1 METATDIST
10 DVQPERLK
18 DLLRALVDIYSPSGK
33 EEGIV
38 EYVESYLKNNGLDVI
53 RQKVDENRFNL
64 VVLPENEE
72 EVDLCFVGHL
82 DTVTAHDLDNY
93 GFSEEGDTASGLG
106 TADMKAGCAAMIEA
120 FTVLAERG
128 GVLPP
133 VGLALVVGEEEE
145 SDGAKTLMREYSFPW
160 AVVGEP
166 TDMVPCL
173 GHYGYLEVL
182 LRTKGKRAHSS
193 MPELGQNAIETMLK
207 LLLKVTEY
215 ITSLPKGVVYNIR
228 QLSGFPGGFVVPDTC
243 EAWLDLHLQPDSRV
257 DVLKAELEQL
267 VEAVDESTFGL
278 DAYIRF
284 ESTQSGYRISP
295 KRPLV
300 KKLKEVYKKL
310 SLPWEPQ
317 DFRSHSDG
325 NVLWAAGVDPIILG
339 PGRLETAHT
348 AEESV
353 DFSQVVQAARLYLNC
368 ALFVKA
374 PLTRKTQ
381 K

>member
-1 METATDIST
+1 METAADIST

-18 DLLRALVDIYSPSGK
+18 NLLRALVDIYSPSGK

-38 EYVESYLKNNGLDVI
+38 EYVEDYLKNKGLEVI

-64 VVLPENEE
+64 VVLPENGE

-93 GFSEEGDTASGLG
+93 GFSEEGDTVSGLG
-106 TADMKAGCAAMIEA
+106 TADMKAGCAAMVEA

-339 PGRLETAHT
+339 PGSLETAHT

-353 DFSQVVQAARLYLNC
+353 DFRQVVQASRLYLNC

-374 PLTRKTQ
+374 PLTRKTR